1 MTVTSTPITAQSLA
15 DYVKGTAE
23 RARAEEQ
30 HLNSADAKLGDGDTG
45 SMLVRVLK
53 AMADSEAGGAN
64 SLSEAARRMALA
76 AMRETGSSLGTLV
89 ATAAM
94 TLAKE
99 AQAREARDALLMDAD
114 LPYLLAEIGKALSAR
129 GKSEL
134 GDKTILDSIAAVQQG
149 LRNAVITRDTARAAA
164 QNALTRFHGKP
175 CRIGRARMFP
185 EKSRDLDDPGMLA
198 VSILI

>member
-1 MTVTSTPITAQSLA
+1 MTITSTPITAQSLA

-23 RARAEEQ
+23 RARTEEQ

-53 AMADSEAGGAN
+53 AMAESEAGGAN

-89 ATAAM
+89 ATAAL

-99 AQAREARDALLMDAD
+99 AQAREARDALLTDAD
-114 LPYLLAEIGKALSAR
+114 LPYLLAEIGKALSTR

-164 QNALTRFHGKP
+164 QDALTRFRGKP

-185 EKSRDLDDPGMLA
+185 EKSRNLDDPGMLA